1 MFSAFWNL
9 DRTSRPPAGSP
20 PSFPWPALPP
30 PGIISF
36 SACPLHHPLFRTI
49 AWGYLFASSPGVVRS
64 SRSHLIS
71 RPWQGSQKKCR
82 KWGRALDEHGRWAI
96 WTSSVSR
103 GSSASQG
110 DSTLDPLRWRCE
122 AKPPS
127 KALPSSLLTP
137 QGSSPVGV
145 PLAVCGC
152 PPAVDGLRLGGF
164 LFWCS

>member
-20 PSFPWPALPP
+20 PSFPWPAPPP

-71 RPWQGSQKKCR
+71 RPWQGTQEKCR

-103 GSSASQG
+103 GSSASQE
-110 DSTLDPLRWRCE
+110 DSGPSPLEMRSE
-122 AKPPS
+122 ATEQGASVPTADTTGEQSCGCPP
-127 KALPSSLLTP
+127 
-137 QGSSPVGV
+137 
-145 PLAVCGC
+145 AVCGC
-152 PPAVDGLRLGGF
+152 PPAVDGLRPGGF